1 MGKAVTLVAI
11 LVVAVLLTTLLV
23 AIHYYNDLLNE
34 KNSKQLITSL
44 GVVEIKGKDS
54 NLLGIPSPIPYD
66 YLYITGIVNNTAK
79 NTIYNAGLHVI
90 AYDSNSSLN
99 FNMTI
104 PLALRGIFGG
114 DNATSEFVSKNYG
127 TNFASRE
134 VLGSNETAYVTMS
147 ILHEG
152 TVTSWNITP
161 VWTNSP

>member
-79 NTIYNAGLHVI
+79 NTIYNAGLYVI